1 MIVIHSESLSLILIK
16 INSNKFLLLGKAH
29 ISQSK
34 EPVKSVIAYFTR
46 ILFGYFI
53 RSDIPKLNSKSL
65 MLGALCP
72 HKLYNTPILKINKNF
87 IHYE

>member
-1 MIVIHSESLSLILIK
+1 MIVLHSESLSLILIK
-16 INSNKFLLLGKAH
+16 IISNKFLLLGKAH
-29 ISQSK
+29 ISQSN
-34 EPVKSVIAYFTR
+34 EPVKSVIVFFTS

-53 RSDIPKLNSKSL
+53 RSDIPQLNPKRL

-87 IHYE
+87 IHYV

>member
-16 INSNKFLLLGKAH
+16 IISNKFHLLGKAH
-29 ISQSK
+29 ITQSK
-34 EPVKSVIAYFTR
+34 ELVKSVIAFFTS

-65 MLGALCP
+65 RLGALCP
-72 HKLYNTPILKINKNF
+72 HKLYHTPILKINKNF